1 MKILT
6 AKEIRKAEEISFKKY
21 FSEAELMK
29 RAGSECSEKIIKYYG
44 NEIKDKRVLVF
55 CGNGKNAGDGFVIA
69 KALLDFGANAEI
81 VLCDKKPSIPEPLEY
96 YN

>member
-6 AKEIRKAEEISFKKY
+6 AKEIRKAEEISFKTY

-29 RAGSECSEKIIKYYG
+29 RAGRECSEKIIKYYG

-55 CGNGKNAGDGFVIA
+55 LSLIH
-69 KALLDFGANAEI
+69 I
-81 VLCDKKPSIPEPLEY
+81 
-96 YN
+96 